1 MLDKSGTHR
10 AMEPCIR
17 RLALSGCRKRPA
29 SGWPVQLFMASRN
42 EPMRF
47 NFEGV
52 YREIDF
58 GKSIAYTIADRRE
71 VTIGFYPAGTET
83 RVVETFEAESAHSL
97 PGTAAR

>member
-1 MLDKSGTHR
+1 MQWNHASDDWHCPAAVNDL
-10 AMEPCIR
+10 
-17 RLALSGCRKRPA
+17 RPGGRF
-29 SGWPVQLFMASRN
+29 SYFMASRN